1 MSTPESHIYLA
12 HLMSE
17 MLAMPNLPDDLR
29 KAITEHLNKQL
40 SLVNVVK
47 PEYCRRLYPILVE
60 LADLTNGS
68 ETSDHVAGKGNELHE
83 QSEQGVEADYA
94 ETVEVR

>member
-1 MSTPESHIYLA
+1 MPNMSTPESHTYLA

-29 KAITEHLNKQL
+29 KAITEHLNQQL
-40 SLVNVVK
+40 SLVNVLK
-47 PEYCRRLYPILVE
+47 PEYCRRLYPILAE

-68 ETSDHVAGKGNELHE
+68 EASDHVTSKDN
-83 QSEQGVEADYA
+83 
-94 ETVEVR
+94 